1 MSATAATHGERDARA
16 IANDYLNQA
25 WAAFEDHRL
34 ERGSTFIWKATE
46 VALRCAAAKRG
57 MTVDTPDER
66 IEFVELL
73 DAESRNEHPNHYIA
87 ALLANEHYRYD
98 SELGV
103 MPGDD
108 PAKYADLAV
117 EFINELLTM
126 AESAE

>member
-1 MSATAATHGERDARA
+1 MSAATQPDGDARA

-34 ERGSTFIWKATE
+34 ERGSSFIWKATE

-66 IEFVELL
+66 IEFAELL
-73 DAESRNEHPNHYIA
+73 DSEHRNKYPNHYIA
-87 ALLANEHYRYD
+87 ALLANENYRHD

-117 EFINELLTM
+117 DFINELLAM
-126 AESAE
+126 AEAAK